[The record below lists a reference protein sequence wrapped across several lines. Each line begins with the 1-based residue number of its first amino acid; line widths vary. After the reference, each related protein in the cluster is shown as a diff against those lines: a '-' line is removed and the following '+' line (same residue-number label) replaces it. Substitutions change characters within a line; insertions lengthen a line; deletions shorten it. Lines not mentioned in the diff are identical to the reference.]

1 MLDCVNLR
9 YQLMPY
15 IYTAAR
21 QAYDTGVSICRPLY
35 YEWPE
40 ENEAYR
46 QEGEYMFGNDI
57 LVSPIVT
64 PVDADGKAFHKTWLP
79 SGQWYDVCRQK
90 LVHGSQIIADNYSQS
105 EIPYFIKAGSI
116 IVCNPLMD
124 NLKEPVK
131 QLIIKVAPGADGET
145 LLYEDA
151 GDTQDYINGGYT
163 TTLIRQTRT
172 DKSIELTLEPRQG
185 QFEGML
191 TERAYEIELIQEGAP
206 QTVTINGA
214 PMSDWHLDEATSN
227 LIITVPVTVC
237 NQKLT
242 INVERASLGIHDING
257 KSLVKMSY
265 YDLRGNMMSRKPSG
279 PYIQRCIWNDG
290 TTTTQKFVK

>member
-1 MLDCVNLR
+1 
-9 YQLMPY
+9 
-15 IYTAAR
+15 
-21 QAYDTGVSICRPLY
+21 
-35 YEWPE
+35 
-40 ENEAYR
+40 
-46 QEGEYMFGNDI
+46 
-57 LVSPIVT
+57 
-64 PVDADGKAFHKTWLP
+64 
-79 SGQWYDVCRQK
+79 
-90 LVHGSQIIADNYSQS
+90 
-105 EIPYFIKAGSI
+105 
-116 IVCNPLMD
+116 
-124 NLKEPVK
+124 
-131 QLIIKVAPGADGET
+131 
-145 LLYEDA
+145 
-151 GDTQDYINGGYT
+151 
-163 TTLIRQTRT
+163 
-172 DKSIELTLEPRQG
+172 
-185 QFEGML
+185 ML

-214 PMSDWHLDEATSN
+214 SMSDWHLDEATGN